1 MPRCVCLGCL
11 HWQRR
16 TAATTR
22 AEWSHSGLQKHQQVF
37 CTPVLQPIPARDRPD
52 ADSSESET
60 FTLGCSVPSSHQHAA
75 IPSQHLCCNIAWEKS
90 NPTVSLL
97 PLGIL
102 PLGGQRGCLPSL
114 PGHCTLSEPNARKV
128 LISPT
133 AYGRREVSVL
143 TNSYTPISLQPPA
156 SPMSCR
162 GWQQHPREKG
172 SPPGAQPKQEHM
184 DAGCSPSV
192 MSHGTPPRNTLQ
204 E

>member
-1 MPRCVCLGCL
+1 MHTNPTTSEFSHKTVQLTGIHSLLQTFAFTTHTLCQGHVLLGCL
-11 HWQRR
+11 YWQRR
-16 TAATTR
+16 TAATR
-22 AEWSHSGLQKHQQVF
+22 AEWSHSELQKHQQVS
-37 CTPVLQPIPARDRPD
+37 CTPVLQPIPARDRPEMTVLCSPG

-60 FTLGCSVPSSHQHAA
+60 FTLRCSVPSSHQHAA

-133 AYGRREVSVL
+133 AYGRREVTAYRQL
-143 TNSYTPISLQPPA
+143 
-156 SPMSCR
+156 
-162 GWQQHPREKG
+162 HPRIASAPCLPHE
-172 SPPGAQPKQEHM
+172 
-184 DAGCSPSV
+184 
-192 MSHGTPPRNTLQ
+192 L
-204 E
+204 

>member
-1 MPRCVCLGCL
+1 M
-11 HWQRR
+11 
-16 TAATTR
+16 
-22 AEWSHSGLQKHQQVF
+22 
-37 CTPVLQPIPARDRPD
+37 LQPIPARDRPEVRVLCSPG

-60 FTLGCSVPSSHQHAA
+60 FTPRCSVPSSHQHAA

-143 TNSYTPISLQPPA
+143 TDSNAPVLLQLPA
-156 SPMSCR
+156 SPTSCS
-162 GWQQHPREKG
+162 GWQQHPRENR
-172 SPPGAQPKQEHM
+172 SPPDTQPRPEHV
-184 DAGCSPSV
+184 DAGRSPSV

>member
-1 MPRCVCLGCL
+1 MFR
-11 HWQRR
+11 
-16 TAATTR
+16 
-22 AEWSHSGLQKHQQVF
+22 
-37 CTPVLQPIPARDRPD
+37 TPVLQPIPARDRPEVTVLCSPS
-52 ADSSESET
+52 ADSGESET

-133 AYGRREVSVL
+133 AYGRKEVSVF
-143 TNSYTPISLQPPA
+143 TNSYTPILLQLPA
-156 SPMSCR
+156 SHHELQGLATAP
-162 GWQQHPREKG
+162 
-172 SPPGAQPKQEHM
+172 
-184 DAGCSPSV
+184 
-192 MSHGTPPRNTLQ
+192 HG